1 MAGLMIYP
9 QSDLEIGMG
18 VARAPES
25 MAQASGL
32 NSLGPTT
39 ADVEVMRQ
47 AQLAKMSDVA
57 KQAYSG
63 VSAPAAGLAT
73 TPPPPQEPTYMYNPQ
88 TNQMFANGQV
98 FAADDYQTAVN
109 VARSPDTGAPPPPN
123 FGGQKLSPRG
133 FTQYMEGISA
143 NRGIGGNLWQGFQT
157 AVGGLVGGTG
167 KVLETTGIAPETG
180 KAISGFSEKYIE
192 PSQNEQFRSAM
203 IANRQSGV
211 QNFFDAVVQAVPS
224 LATSLAGGVG
234 GAALAGRG
242 AMTALK
248 AATAA
253 GGTAETIAAATAAL
267 NQSRTIGSL
276 SGLVATTFPGEVQSL
291 YESAQKA
298 KNPDGT
304 PAYNL
309 ADPATRAE
317 LLAAAAGSTAI
328 QLWADHGLAKGMSLA
343 FNKELRDVA
352 AKATTKASTS
362 GVSAW
367 GNAGKSAAMG
377 AFSEAFAEGTAELIQ
392 KATFDPEFRS
402 KLNVNDMKMLA
413 PYILD
418 KYGKDIAFAAGVGGF
433 LGGVVG
439 GATNFRST
447 DAVDLN
453 KAVGERAQAEAKA
466 IADAK
471 HNKLL
476 PQLGV
481 RVQGELF
488 PDMLGIK
495 RKDGPELGPEP
506 QTVAP
511 DMSDQMELPLSNL
524 IPIRTVPPLP
534 PSMPPDFTGL
544 PMFEGAPRQGEL
556 FPGGVQQSAPDRY
569 YEPQQLNLPL
579 EGPQLELPLA
589 PPAPIVEATPP
600 APTMVTPAPS
610 MPSADTP
617 LGAALLKAQEAKR
630 AQAEAKTKAERNKLQ
645 KRVDQA
651 LAQVEAQLSED
662 AQAQADIIP
671 QGTLAATG
679 IPEVGPAPAIT
690 PQQLALFAKGE
701 RGKTVG
707 KERSARAEALRNKV
721 RGESTQGLLP
731 VQTEEQFASQQAMAG
746 RERLRNA
753 QSAALAPETY
763 GPSGQM
769 ELFTQKGTPAAAV
782 VKANEAALK
791 KTTLKKTTPKATGQ
805 VTPPKPE
812 GVASAAPANPPSPSQ
827 TPSEGKP
834 TGAGG
839 SIANPNV
846 ASTGRTTS
854 LTEGAKRL
862 AEMHNRRI
870 AQTETNQT
878 EAPSTI
884 EVPIETSFGSSTI
897 TGETEAV
904 ISKFEKALALAQN
917 NLNNLQEMVGSLD
930 PEVYS
935 KRAVKL
941 EANIKVAQ
949 DGLDIARAIAKG
961 KVVGRTTPGT
971 GKFSLADWN
980 TTNGAVDAVTGN
992 PIAQPLVSG
1001 RVRMIV
1007 SSFVSKL
1014 AMKPTVTIAKN
1025 QADLKAINPKLYA
1038 AAKAARGADF
1048 DTAQA
1053 AGYSFGNGQVII
1065 FSDRVASEQHLRFV
1079 LAHETL
1085 GHFGLRGIM
1094 PAYRF
1099 DALMEA
1105 LYDENPNIKGAVDAA
1120 MSARGMSKAEATEE
1134 YLSDYAGMLE
1144 TRLIYKIWNA
1154 VKGFLNKLG
1163 VRFGDEAMRYF
1174 LDQSRRY
1181 VRTGQTSASFDADE
1195 IALRL
1200 QAVETGGDTG
1210 RFSIQSMKTDSQ
1222 KAASNLWIMSESKSY
1237 NIGQGIK
1244 DFLDMK
1250 LNLRNN
1256 WDNFK
1261 ANWLSLNNYR
1271 ANSNPGLY
1279 AMNALLDGVKTK
1291 DSAVVKRYDEMLAS
1305 LYAAPEADQNAISQ
1319 LLYKARDASIEKL
1332 RNNSESL
1339 TKDPLFTLDGE
1350 GKLVPN
1356 TAAIKALEAQGTLT
1370 LEQAKALVPTID
1382 EARYAK
1388 YLLARKALAGV
1399 EVELLQAKY
1408 ANAIQNETISRKTIK
1423 RLMSDGKLND
1433 GDNKFI
1439 GTFLKR
1445 YKEIYTTNLTIDA
1458 SGSMVSDEAYI
1469 KRGNDFAAKV
1479 NAAFIGKDV
1488 DRNAALVEFFN
1499 DQKQADDFIALLEDS
1514 KKRRK
1519 PADELSNKGLSFL
1532 LQNETKHIIM
1542 TNAAVERDAQ
1552 STKRQLATGYIPIV
1566 RTGGNEVRMQA
1577 YVNGQPVKLSEEHQA
1592 MLIYSQFDSPSEA
1605 RDATKQLNDFFAD
1618 NSYDAMVRNADG
1630 EYVSQKVKL
1639 VARYGDALETAASDP
1654 KLNLDEFLYG
1664 LRLFGMN
1671 VSPSTMAEIMTTLT
1685 TTSDRARKRLQYSGT
1700 PGYDPNSGIFAM
1712 SSHIKGRASA
1722 IAKTLFRPDMRELM
1736 DRTGDLNKLWVG
1748 NVDNVVALKKKF
1760 DGETNEKVK
1769 TNLKRELDHA
1779 LYMYTETYPDTKGW
1793 DGSADTQPTEDK
1805 LGQELV
1811 NRYYNEAARTLDMLD
1826 GNRSTTESDFEAG
1839 KLVSSIRAF
1848 TSIVQLGGNFAIGFM
1863 NMASPYT
1870 NWAPYMSYYNPK
1882 NGFGGGFGY
1891 GTAMGEYHRAL
1902 ASIGA
1907 PGLAPTK
1914 LGAEM
1919 NTAEFYDKVAEDP
1932 ALLRKYGLEDH
1943 EAQFIARETR
1953 EGKLMPAQSNALL
1966 GMAMGHYNSPWM
1978 RKFVDVY
1985 MSPFNRT
1992 EQATRR
1998 AAGLAAYRLEYKRQ
2012 MGATTSTD
2020 PAVVREAKIKAQEI
2034 ARDFA
2039 VKSLDL
2045 SLGEYSVLNR
2055 PPGWRQGIQSFLYM
2069 YKVYPTTTIQ
2079 LLSNMNRA
2087 GKLTMLGTLYAF
2099 SGIAGLPF
2107 AEDLEDII
2115 DTIAPRIGF
2124 TKGSIRA
2131 EIIKHI
2137 EEMAPGMSPYILK
2150 GAITTFLGLPA
2161 DVASRI
2167 GMGDVLPGTAMFIAG
2182 AKIDQEAKGLLG
2194 PSAGAMIGVA
2204 QTAKD
2209 ILLMGT
2215 KTGKTVEDIGRE
2227 SPVSLIRNVSD
2238 VMAFMSSGAIVDRRG
2253 YVVSPEMHAGIVIAR
2268 LMGFYPKAA
2277 ADEHEIIKYSNR
2289 IRDFQKEVSF
2299 GFRTAAVKATL
2310 RGDTEG
2316 LAQIRETV
2324 REWNDV
2330 NRGTSIEIPN
2340 FERGVKRAVKEA
2352 QRPASQRALMGAS
2365 KGAKGDIQMMMDALL
2380 EDD

>member
-1 MAGLMIYP
+1 MAGLMVYSP
-9 QSDLEIGMG
+9 SDLETGLAVSRTPEAVTQGMG
-18 VARAPES
+18 LSNIVPS
-25 MAQASGL
+25 S
-32 NSLGPTT
+32 
-39 ADVEVMRQ
+39 ADVALMRE
-47 AQLAKMSDVA
+47 ASLKRMDEVA
-57 KQAYSG
+57 KIAYSG
-63 VSAPAAGLAT
+63 VSAPQQDQALLPAQPSPSIYQQAAARY
-73 TPPPPQEPTYMYNPQ
+73 PQPAAPAPQRPAPDVAAVYDPTSNKMYAGGM
-88 TNQMFANGQV
+88 MFDTQDVASAVQASQRIGQP
-98 FAADDYQTAVN
+98 N
-109 VARSPDTGAPPPPN
+109 VAPPTN
-123 FGGQKLSPRG
+123 FSGGKPLSAAEYK
-133 FTQYMEGISA
+133 QYMDSLGA
-143 NRGIGGNLWQGFQT
+143 NRGLAGNLGQGFQT
-157 AVGGLVGGTG
+157 AVGSIVGGTG
-167 KVLETTGIAPETG
+167 KVLEVTGIAPEAG

-192 PSQNEQFRSAM
+192 PSQNEQARSAL
-203 IANRQSGV
+203 IASRQSGL
-211 QNFFDAVVQAVPS
+211 QNFWDAVVQAVPS

-276 SGLVATTFPGEVQSL
+276 SGLVATTFPGEVKSL
-291 YESAQKA
+291 YENAQNA

-309 ADPATRAE
+309 ADPSTRAE
-317 LLAAAAGSTAI
+317 ILAAAAGSTAI
-328 QLWADHGLAKGMSLA
+328 QLWADYGLAKGMSA
-343 FNKELRDVA
+343 FLNKELRDTA
-352 AKATTKASTS
+352 TKATTKTITS
-362 GVSAW
+362 GANTTTITSGGASAW
-367 GNAGKSAAMG
+367 QNAGRSAAMG

-413 PYILD
+413 PYIID
-418 KYGKDIAFAAGVGGF
+418 KYGKDIAMAAGVGAV
-433 LGGVVG
+433 LGGFVG
-439 GATNFRST
+439 GATNFRAT
-447 DAVDLN
+447 EVVDLN
-453 KAVGERAQAEAKA
+453 KAVGERAQQKPAEAA
-466 IADAK
+466 PTAPAPLQIT
-471 HNKLL
+471 
-476 PQLGV
+476 
-481 RVQGELF
+481 QGEAPLQLEF
-488 PDMLGIK
+488 LGLKDAQGNPITSPSGWVNADQWAAAQRETAPTLDMATLYPSTQIQ
-495 RKDGPELGPEP
+495 GPEGI
-506 QTVAP
+506 A
-511 DMSDQMELPLSNL
+511 
-524 IPIRTVPPLP
+524 
-534 PSMPPDFTGL
+534 
-544 PMFEGAPRQGEL
+544 
-556 FPGGVQQSAPDRY
+556 
-569 YEPQQLNLPL
+569 LNLTQ
-579 EGPQLELPLA
+579 G
-589 PPAPIVEATPP
+589 V
-600 APTMVTPAPS
+600 PTTEVTPALPAPS
-610 MPSADTP
+610 TPSADTP

-645 KRVDQA
+645 KVINTA
-651 LAQVEAQLSED
+651 LAQVEAQLTED
-662 AQAQADIIP
+662 TQAQADVIP

-679 IPEVGPAPAIT
+679 IPEAGPAPAVT

-707 KERSARAEALRNKV
+707 KERSARAESLRTKV
-721 RGESTQGLLP
+721 RGAVAPGLLP
-731 VQTEEQFASQQAMAG
+731 MQTAEQFASQQAMAG
-746 RERLRNA
+746 RERLRA
-753 QSAALAPETY
+753 TQATAPAPETY

-769 ELFTQKGTPAAAV
+769 NLFNQYGGASVNADQTMGPAPMQGPTILKKGTTNATQGRQKPEGNLRKRQGTSSGV
-782 VKANEAALK
+782 QEEGVNRNVP
-791 KTTLKKTTPKATGQ
+791 PKGQEGSGQTGGGNRPQQGTSTGQ
-805 VTPPKPE
+805 VTRPKPE
-812 GVASAAPANPPSPSQ
+812 GEAPTSPAKKLNPSQ
-827 TPSEGKP
+827 TLSTIVDPEAARADRTYNDTP
-834 TGAGG
+834 T
-839 SIANPNV
+839 SDMEEV
-846 ASTGRTTS
+846 TS
-854 LTEGAKRL
+854 LI
-862 AEMHNRRI
+862 AELSNLTDPQEI
-870 AQTETNQT
+870 ADVMDM
-878 EAPSTI
+878 I
-884 EVPIETSFGSSTI
+884 EDWARDQLTT
-897 TGETEAV
+897 
-904 ISKFEKALALAQN
+904 KKARDTARAFLAQ
-917 NLNNLQEMVGSLD
+917 QS
-930 PEVYS
+930 
-935 KRAVKL
+935 
-941 EANIKVAQ
+941 
-949 DGLDIARAIAKG
+949 
-961 KVVGRTTPGT
+961 T

-980 TTNGAVDAVTGN
+980 TVGGTVDSVTGSS
-992 PIAQPLVSG
+992 IAQPPVVG

-1007 SSFVSKL
+1007 SNFVSKL
-1014 AMKPTVTIAKN
+1014 AMKPTITIAKN
-1025 QADLKAINPKLYA
+1025 QADLKATNPKLYA
-1038 AAKAARGADF
+1038 AAKAARGAADF

-1053 AGYSFGNGQVII
+1053 AGYSFGDGQVII
-1065 FSDRVASEQHLRFV
+1065 FSDRIANEQHLKFV
-1079 LAHETL
+1079 LAHETM

-1099 DALMEA
+1099 DALMET
-1105 LYDENPNIKGAVDAA
+1105 LYNENPNIKAAVDAA
-1120 MSARGMSKAEATEE
+1120 MSARGLSKSEATEE

-1144 TRLIYKIWNA
+1144 TRLVYKVWNA
-1154 VKGFLNKLG
+1154 IKSFLNKLG
-1163 VRFGDEAMRYF
+1163 VKFGDEAMRYF

-1181 VRTGQTSASFDADE
+1181 VRTGQTSASFNADE

-1200 QAVETGGDTG
+1200 QAVETSSDTG
-1210 RFSIQSMKTDSQ
+1210 RFSIQSMKDDNQ
-1222 KAASNLWIMSESKSY
+1222 RAGQNLWIMNESKSY
-1237 NIGQGIK
+1237 DIAQGMQ
-1244 DFLDMK
+1244 DFIDMK
-1250 LNLRNN
+1250 LNVREN
-1256 WDNFK
+1256 WDKFQSK
-1261 ANWLSLNNYR
+1261 WLSLSNFR

-1305 LYAAPEADQNAISQ
+1305 LYAAPEAEQNAISQ
-1319 LLYKARDASIEKL
+1319 LLYKARDASLEKL
-1332 RNNSESL
+1332 AKASEPL

-1356 TAAIKALEAQGTLT
+1356 TAIIESLKSQGTLS
-1370 LEQAKALVPTID
+1370 LAEAKALVPTID

-1399 EVELLQAKY
+1399 EVELLEAKY

-1423 RLMSDGKLND
+1423 RLMSDGKLNA

-1445 YKEIYTTNLTIDA
+1445 YKEIYTTGMTIDA
-1458 SGSMVSDEAYI
+1458 SGSMVSDETYI
-1469 KRGNDFAAKV
+1469 KRGNDFAVAV

-1488 DRNAALVEFFN
+1488 DRNAALVQFFEN
-1499 DQKQADDFIALLEDS
+1499 QQQADDFIALLEDS
-1514 KKRRK
+1514 KKRRL
-1519 PADELSNKGLSFL
+1519 PAEELGNKGLSFL

-1552 STKRQLATGYIPIV
+1552 STKRQLATGYIPVI

-1577 YVNGQPVKLSEEHQA
+1577 YVDGKPVKLSEEHQA
-1592 MLIYSQFDSPSEA
+1592 MLVYSQFDTPSEA
-1605 RDATKQLNDFFAD
+1605 RAATKQLNDQFAD

-1639 VARYGDALETAASDP
+1639 VAAYGDALETAASDP

-1671 VSPSTMAEIMTTLT
+1671 VSPSTMSEIMTTLT

-1712 SSHIKGRASA
+1712 SSHIKGRAST

-1736 DRTGDLNKLWVG
+1736 DRTGDLNKLWTG

-1760 DGETNEKVK
+1760 DAETNEKAK
-1769 TNLKRELDHA
+1769 ANLKRELDHA
-1779 LYMYTETYPDTKGW
+1779 LYMYTETYPDNKGW
-1793 DGSADTQPTEDK
+1793 DGSEKTKPAPTERGIN
-1805 LGQELV
+1805 LT

-1863 NMASPYT
+1863 NMVSPIT
-1870 NWAPYMSYYNPK
+1870 NWAPYMASYNAK

-1902 ASIGA
+1902 ASVGA

-1932 ALLRKYGLEDH
+1932 TLLRKYGLQVH
-1943 EAQFIARETR
+1943 EAQFLAREIR

-1998 AAGLAAYRLEYKRQ
+1998 AAGLAGYRLEYKRQ
-2012 MGATTSTD
+2012 VEGGID
-2020 PAVVREAKIKAQEI
+2020 PVKAQEI

-2039 VKSLDL
+2039 VKALDL

-2055 PPGWRQGIQSFLYM
+2055 PAGWRQGLQSFLYM

-2079 LLSNMNRA
+2079 LLNNMDRNGKRA
-2087 GKLTMLGTLYAF
+2087 MLLPLF
-2099 SGIAGLPF
+2099 LVSGLSGLPF

-2131 EIIKHI
+2131 EIIKQL
-2137 EEMAPGMSPYILK
+2137 EETMPGISPYILK
-2150 GAITTFLGLPA
+2150 GALTTFLGLPA

-2167 GMGDVLPGTAMFIAG
+2167 SMGDVLPGTAIFIAG

-2194 PSAGAMIGVA
+2194 PAAGAMIGLA

-2215 KTGKTVEDIGRE
+2215 TTGKTVEDIGRE

-2238 VMAFMSSGAIVDRRG
+2238 VMAFIDSGAIVDRRG
-2253 YVVSPEMHAGIVIAR
+2253 YVVSPEMHAGIMVSR
-2268 LMGFYPKAA
+2268 LLGFYPKAA
-2277 ADEHEIIKYSNR
+2277 ADEHEVIKYSNR

-2330 NRGTSIEIPN
+2330 NRGTAIEVPN
-2340 FERGVKRAVKEA
+2340 FERNLQRAVKEA
-2352 QRPASQRALMGAS
+2352 KRPASQRALIGAS
-2365 KGAKGDIQMMMDALL
+2365 KGAKGDVEMMMDALL
-2380 EDD
+2380 DD